1 MSGKLNPDP
10 ELERLV
16 QELNQGSVAPG
27 GDAGGAAVDG
37 VRGRRDRD
45 SADVAASFV
54 ETAEALHF
62 EPVPGEPEAD
72 DEASA
77 AAGPAIAETVETAP
91 PAGAG
96 DPLELLLAETVRRG
110 ASDLLLVPGSP
121 PAVRI
126 DGRLASLPG
135 APLAT
140 GAVETL
146 FVPHLGTRQRRAL
159 RANGNVDFT
168 LRLAAGEQGES
179 GWRFRANLHRQRGAP
194 AAALRAL
201 PRRVPTLEELNLP
214 PSLADLVAP
223 TRGLVLVCGPT
234 GAGKSSTIAALVGHL
249 NRTRAAHVITIED
262 PIEYELTSQKCLV
275 EQVEVGTDAPSFA
288 AALRAGLRQDPDVI
302 LVGEMRDLETVATA
316 LTAAET
322 GHLILATLHTNDVV
336 QAVHRIVDV
345 FPGDQ
350 QPQIRQ
356 QLALCLHAIVSQQLV
371 PRRDRPGRVPVLEV
385 LIANY
390 AVRNH
395 VRNQHLHRLYTEIT
409 LGKRHGMVSLEESLA
424 RLVRAGIIE
433 EEEARIRSAH
443 PDELTSLLRGS
454 ATTSGGGAG
463 G

>member
-1 MSGKLNPDP
+1 MG
-10 ELERLV
+10 E
-16 QELNQGSVAPG
+16 APP
-27 GDAGGAAVDG
+27 GAA
-37 VRGRRDRD
+37 
-45 SADVAASFV
+45 
-54 ETAEALHF
+54 
-62 EPVPGEPEAD
+62 
-72 DEASA
+72 
-77 AAGPAIAETVETAP
+77 
-91 PAGAG
+91 
-96 DPLELLLAETVRRG
+96 DPLEVLLAEAVRRG

-121 PAVRI
+121 PAVRV

-135 APLAT
+135 AAVAA

-146 FVPHLGTRQRRAL
+146 FAPHLGTRQRQAL
-159 RANGNVDFT
+159 SEEGNVDFT
-168 LRLAAGEQGES
+168 LRLGAGEHGER
-179 GWRFRANLHRQRGAP
+179 GWRFRANLHRQRGVV

-214 PSLADLVAP
+214 SSLAELVAP

-234 GAGKSSTIAALVGHL
+234 GAGKSSTLAALVGHL

-262 PIEYELTSQKCLV
+262 PIEYEHGSQKCLV

-336 QAVHRIVDV
+336 QAAHRVVDV

-350 QPQIRQ
+350 QAQIRQ
-356 QLALCLHAIVSQQLV
+356 QLALCLHAIVAQQLV
-371 PRRDRPGRVPVLEV
+371 PRRDRAGRVPVLEV

-395 VRNQHLHRLYTEIT
+395 LRSQQLQRLYTEIT

-424 RLVRAGIIE
+424 RFVRAGIVD
-433 EEEARIRSAH
+433 EEEARIRSTH
-443 PDELTSLLRGS
+443 PDELGSLLRGS
-454 ATTSGGGAG
+454 AGG
-463 G
+463 